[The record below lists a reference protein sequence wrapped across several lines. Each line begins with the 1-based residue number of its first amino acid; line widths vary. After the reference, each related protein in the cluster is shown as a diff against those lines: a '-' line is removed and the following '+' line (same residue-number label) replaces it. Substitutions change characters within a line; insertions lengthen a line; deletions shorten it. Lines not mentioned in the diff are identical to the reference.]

1 MCPSGPF
8 TTFPSVHSP
17 SPHSYMASCRLALGS
32 SSVIQQPFA
41 HASFLLCSC
50 SSSSLQRTGLS
61 LPQTPLVPCH
71 LALRL
76 YSFLKNL
83 CFLIGGKL
91 PYNFVL
97 VSAIQQHE
105 SVYIYISLSSW
116 ASSLLPISTPSFILF
131 FINFIYYYLA
141 MLSSNYGMWNLAPLP
156 RIEPRPP
163 AFRSMES

>member
-50 SSSSLQRTGLS
+50 SSSSLPRTGLS

-76 YSFLKNL
+76 YSFFKNL

-105 SVYIYISLSSW
+105 SVYIYIYPFHPEPPPYSPSLPQLYSFLHKFYI
-116 ASSLLPISTPSFILF
+116 LLFGYAEF
-131 FINFIYYYLA
+131 
-141 MLSSNYGMWNLAPLP
+141 
-156 RIEPRPP
+156 
-163 AFRSMES
+163 